1 MKKIKTIFLIILLI
15 FFNVFGMMHVSAAN
29 TFKEGVYKAADFNF
43 SEGNLYSVQNISSTD
58 DVYIQL
64 FDEKQTILQAIRLTP
79 NSPKFNLISLK
90 PDFRIVIVGKGQVYI
105 S

>member
-15 FFNVFGMMHVSAAN
+15 SFNVFGMVPVSAAN
-29 TFKEGVYKAADFNF
+29 TFKEGVYKAVDFNF